1 MKLSYFKFFEW
12 KKKKREKKFES
23 LFYISS
29 YINHT
34 IFIYFLFS
42 TKKKKKRKK
51 QFLSSS
57 DLPSLSFIFY
67 EKIIDRIFE
76 QTTEKQ
82 FSTKTET

>member
-42 TKKKKKRKK
+42 TKKKKKKETIS
-51 QFLSSS
+51 LIIWSSI
-57 DLPSLSFIFY
+57 LSFIFY

>member
-1 MKLSYFKFFEW
+1 MKLSNFKFFEW
-12 KKKKREKKFES
+12 KKKREKKFES

-29 YINHT
+29 YIILFLST
-34 IFIYFLFS
+34 FYFPP
-42 TKKKKKRKK
+42 KKK
-51 QFLSSS
+51 QTISLIIWSSI
-57 DLPSLSFIFY
+57 LSFIFY